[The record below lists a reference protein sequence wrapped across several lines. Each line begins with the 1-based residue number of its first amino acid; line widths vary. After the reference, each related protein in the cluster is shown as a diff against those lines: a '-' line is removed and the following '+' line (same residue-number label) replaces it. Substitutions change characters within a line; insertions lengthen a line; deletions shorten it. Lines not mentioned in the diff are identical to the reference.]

1 MLRVGEREVP
11 SVVSYDDIPAVALA
25 SSAFNSA
32 ELTTPLR
39 TTRLT
44 GEISDEVEG
53 FDVEVD
59 VEELLIDV
67 PTVVVLDLPKH
78 GSA

>member
-1 MLRVGEREVP
+1 MLRVGEHEVP
-11 SVVSYDDIPAVALA
+11 SVISSDDTPAVALA
-25 SSAFNSA
+25 SSASNSA

-39 TTRLT
+39 TTRFT
-44 GEISDEVEG
+44 GEISNDVEG

-59 VEELLIDV
+59 VEELLIGV

>member
-1 MLRVGEREVP
+1 MLSIGEHEVP
-11 SVVSYDDIPAVALA
+11 SVVSSDDTPAVALA
-25 SSAFNSA
+25 SAAFNSA

-39 TTRLT
+39 ITRLT
-44 GEISDEVEG
+44 GEISDDVEG